1 MMRILVPRTRLVGQ
15 EGAFKTGVAW
25 PGRSCPQ
32 LWDPVLSQGL
42 LTLRA
47 PQSPAHSHPSG
58 HLLPPGVCL
67 GPPPTLP
74 QPSTPSPARDGGG
87 QHREGLAERLALAPV
102 QSQGTCMWVLGGT
115 WHLLA
120 QGAPLPHHAWAW
132 GLRSWA
138 VGPTWDSGS
147 AREGSGGLRAVS
159 LHPHPLQR
167 VAEGIVHKGLRP

>member
-1 MMRILVPRTRLVGQ
+1 MPSRPG
-15 EGAFKTGVAW
+15 W
-25 PGRSCPQ
+25 PG
-32 LWDPVLSQGL
+32 LDAPVPNCGIRCFLRVSSPSVPHSLL
-42 LTLRA
+42 LTPIPLATFYHPGSVSA
-47 PQSPAHSHPSG
+47 PHPPCPSPAHP
-58 HLLPPGVCL
+58 LLPGM
-67 GPPPTLP
+67 
-74 QPSTPSPARDGGG
+74 GGG

-147 AREGSGGLRAVS
+147 ACEGSGGLRAVS